1 MKVALLATAAASALT
16 HLVRPL
22 FARDRQAAHSF
33 AKTRAAEFDAADY
46 HADGAEPYFYGRDA
60 VKRLSHRFIIK
71 SAMPA

>member
-1 MKVALLATAAASALT
+1 LASL
-16 HLVRPL
+16 
-22 FARDRQAAHSF
+22 
-33 AKTRAAEFDAADY
+33 DAADY